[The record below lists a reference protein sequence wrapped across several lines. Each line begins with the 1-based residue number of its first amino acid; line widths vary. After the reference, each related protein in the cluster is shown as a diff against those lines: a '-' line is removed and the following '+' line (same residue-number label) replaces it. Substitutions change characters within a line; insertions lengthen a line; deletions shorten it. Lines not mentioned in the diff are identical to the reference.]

1 MAVFL
6 AVDFFAVD
14 FFAVDLVGA
23 DLRAVDVD
31 VVLFDAVF
39 FALLFFA
46 ADFAGADFF
55 AVVFLAV
62 DLVLDAF
69 LAALDL
75 AAGADL
81 PLVLRA
87 AGVALA
93 TLSLGSF
100 LAPETTALSSAPA
113 RNFGTAVFL
122 ARTRAPV
129 AGLRT
134 IRDGRIAFSKAP
146 KPVIAT
152 FSPLATSREIVS
164 TTESRALDAAL
175 LLPS

>member
-1 MAVFL
+1 M
-6 AVDFFAVD
+6 AVDFLAGLLFAVDLFAVD

-31 VVLFDAVF
+31 VVLFEAVF

-81 PLVLRA
+81 PLVLID
-87 AGVALA
+87 
-93 TLSLGSF
+93 
-100 LAPETTALSSAPA
+100 E
-113 RNFGTAVFL
+113 
-122 ARTRAPV
+122 
-129 AGLRT
+129 LRLRCECSELVKKG
-134 IRDGRIAFSKAP
+134 IGRFSRHSHDSNRCGRI
-146 KPVIAT
+146 
-152 FSPLATSREIVS
+152 EIQ
-164 TTESRALDAAL
+164 
-175 LLPS
+175 